1 MTRTLML
8 GVVAV
13 MATLFFY
20 LSRFWDFALWARP
33 GLLGWDQLPPQGG
46 LVARWLR
53 GTDAAPFELLVWAV
67 GCFLVLTFAQ
77 KVFDRVTRSKDEHP
91 KDT

>member
-1 MTRTLML
+1 MTRALML
-8 GVVAV
+8 VVA
-13 MATLFFY
+13 TLLAAIFFY
-20 LSRFWDFALWARP
+20 VSRFWDFALWARP

-53 GTDAAPFELLVWAV
+53 GTDAAPFELLIWAV

-77 KVFDRVTRSKDEHP
+77 KIFDRLTRGKE
-91 KDT
+91 